1 MGNLEKYPDC
11 EEMYDFNQNNPCL
24 ELMEKCSHTTK
35 SWTGFLTLKM
45 EMGAMMFLLTMRGH
59 LCRENGRMVHDA
71 GLLEP
76 ILIGVLL
83 ARMMGVAEL
92 SVTIMATGV
101 VVILC
106 CLRLVGRWA
115 MVMTVI
121 FIKKRPSLMLSRR
134 MVMEQILV
142 MSVVLPRDIMAEM
155 VDTWVTPATMGL
167 AEEALAMW
175 LVFNCKNTVLLDT
188 PEQSHC
194 VVYL

>member
-1 MGNLEKYPDC
+1 M
-11 EEMYDFNQNNPCL
+11 
-24 ELMEKCSHTTK
+24 
-35 SWTGFLTLKM
+35 
-45 EMGAMMFLLTMRGH
+45 
-59 LCRENGRMVHDA
+59 
-71 GLLEP
+71 
-76 ILIGVLL
+76 IGVLL